1 MRGSCATIG
10 MSQGWGSNPVEIDLT
25 DVLLRGITLQG
36 VLEGDSL
43 PQEFIPELI
52 SYVADGRFPIDRLVT
67 ESPSTGSAM
76 QSGP

>member
-1 MRGSCATIG
+1 